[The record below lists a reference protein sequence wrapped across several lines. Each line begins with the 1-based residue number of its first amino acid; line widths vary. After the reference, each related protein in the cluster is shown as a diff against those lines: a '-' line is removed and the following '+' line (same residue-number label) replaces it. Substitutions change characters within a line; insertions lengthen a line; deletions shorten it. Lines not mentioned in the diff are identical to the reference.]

1 MFQSCLT
8 SPISRPL
15 ISGTSTSQLW
25 RQSGAE
31 SEKSDLQDLMTL
43 KEDGEISFPI
53 FQLTALCRLL
63 LSRLP
68 ALSHV
73 FAESGANAEIYGRK
87 PNQWNT
93 YFSTALRIHTAGN
106 AALARDCAT
115 PILTAPARLALVKSL
130 GLLTT

>member
-1 MFQSCLT
+1 M
-8 SPISRPL
+8 
-15 ISGTSTSQLW
+15 SQFW
-25 RQSGAE
+25 RRSGAGFE
-31 SEKSDLQDLMTL
+31 RNGLDCLIVH
-43 KEDGEISFPI
+43 KEDWKISYPTY
-53 FQLTALCRLL
+53 QLTALCRLL
-63 LSRLP
+63 LSRLT

-73 FAESGANAEIYGRK
+73 FAESGENAEIYGRK